1 MDNLEPGDCG
11 IKWRKS
17 SSSSALSQ
25 RVHYCDAAS
34 LFLFDRSIPLLQRL
48 LLSIGSKE
56 GEGQSLNRAETLVN
70 QRSICAIS
78 RQSLTENHQTFY
90 HISSSGVWIGDW
102 LPPKCPLSAATSSW
116 RCCDA
121 ALPPSLLTEYMVIR
135 RVYGRRRERPNK
147 VDLPAQNMV
156 PGCEE
161 AGGQNSVPTT

>member
-11 IKWRKS
+11 IKWRKSS

-78 RQSLTENHQTFY
+78 RQSLAEDPQTFC
-90 HISSSGVWIGDW
+90 HIFKPWSLDRRLASSQMPALCSDFFLALLRCG
-102 LPPKCPLSAATSSW
+102 PPS
-116 RCCDA
+116 
-121 ALPPSLLTEYMVIR
+121 LPPSLLTEYMVIR
-135 RVYGRRRERPNK
+135 RVYGRRTVRLSP
-147 VDLPAQNMV
+147 
-156 PGCEE
+156 
-161 AGGQNSVPTT
+161 S